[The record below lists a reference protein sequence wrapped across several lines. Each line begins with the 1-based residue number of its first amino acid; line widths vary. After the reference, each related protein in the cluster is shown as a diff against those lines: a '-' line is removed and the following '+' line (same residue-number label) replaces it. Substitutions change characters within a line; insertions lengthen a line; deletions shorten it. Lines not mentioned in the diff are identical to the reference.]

1 MEGFGPAKAALKE
14 DAVPTIFSYAP
25 AHKRR
30 RYSELRESR
39 RHRDE
44 LLNSLL
50 EDPITVTEPLDSPQI
65 EDSMSE
71 IAIEGEPSSR
81 TVDVGVQCGK

>member
-30 RYSELRESR
+30 RFSELRVKETPR
-39 RHRDE
+39 
-44 LLNSLL
+44 
-50 EDPITVTEPLDSPQI
+50 
-65 EDSMSE
+65 
-71 IAIEGEPSSR
+71 
-81 TVDVGVQCGK
+81 